1 MAAPA
6 SAPLS
11 ASLPLRSP
19 RLIVTRPEPEAT
31 RWVQALQAQ
40 GQAALAWPLIVIE
53 AEAIAEASRPAP
65 GAHAALMFVS
75 GAAVRAFFAQL
86 PVTSWV
92 QTDTRF
98 WCTGPGTAAALRE
111 AGVPASAIDS
121 PLEAAQQFDSEALW
135 ARVQTQVQP
144 GVRVCIVRGG
154 DARGQPAGRDWLART
169 LADAGAQVDTVL
181 AYRRLPPHADA
192 AWRAEVQQAVAA
204 RDVWLFSS
212 SEAVAHLREAVVG
225 VAGLDWGACRAL
237 ATHARIADAARQ
249 TGFGQ
254 VQTVAPLLP
263 SVLAALRKA

>member
-11 ASLPLRSP
+11 SPSRSP

-40 GQAALAWPLIVIE
+40 GQGALAWPLIVIE
-53 AEAIAEASRPAP
+53 PEAITEASRPAP
-65 GAHAALMFVS
+65 GDQAALMFVS

-86 PVTSWV
+86 PVTGWV
-92 QTDTRF
+92 QADTRF

-121 PLEAAQQFDSEALW
+121 PPEAAQQFDSEALW
-135 ARVQTQVQP
+135 AQVQTQVQP
-144 GVRVCIVRGG
+144 GKRVCIVRGG
-154 DARGQPAGRDWLART
+154 DAWGQPAGRDWLART
-169 LADAGAQVDTVL
+169 LTDAGAQVDTVL

-192 AWRAEVQQAVAA
+192 AWRAGVQEAVAA

-212 SEAVAHLREAVVG
+212 SEAVAHLREAL
-225 VAGLDWGACRAL
+225 AGESAPDWGACRAL

-249 TGFGQ
+249 LGFGQ

-263 SVLAALRKA
+263 SVLAALRHA